1 MNNKPLTPTD
11 KDIQLLWDQCLYV
24 GWTDFLRLER
34 CHEIFINVLSIRHN
48 IKGVGLE
55 AIGMKHNLKR
65 YFAKNKGSDALF
77 MPYTKQQARA
87 MLCERIK
94 PFRNLMSIPME
105 ELTMEGFLYY
115 LRKNKWMRY
124 TSHYDPEM
132 TKQRNK
138 TNAHEADRYISLRGL
153 TSAGNESAR

>member
-1 MNNKPLTPTD
+1 MNNKPLTD

-24 GWTDFLRLER
+24 GWTDFLTLER
-34 CHEIFINVLSIRHN
+34 CHEIFINALSINYN
-48 IKGVGLE
+48 IKGIGLYG
-55 AIGMKHNLKR
+55 IGRKHNLKR
-65 YFAKNKGSDALF
+65 YFAKNKGSDDLF
-77 MPYTKQQARA
+77 IPYQKQQARA
-87 MLCERIK
+87 VLCERIK

-153 TSAGNESAR
+153 TSTGNESAR